1 MFGKVPNE
9 IQKKMDPVQSTRKK
23 KMNIFLKV
31 VLRLMKMA
39 MVPMKIS
46 FSSVFLATSP
56 TG

>member
-1 MFGKVPNE
+1 MAKVPNE
-9 IQKKMDPVQSTRKK
+9 IQKKMEPVQSTRKK
-23 KMNIFLKV
+23 KMNIFLRV

-39 MVPMKIS
+39 MVPMRIS